1 MDIITRKEKDPYYE
15 NLKKFLSASQ
25 VLLIK
30 EIKDDNR
37 HFKRVSYYNID
48 YNQFIK
54 GNQSFIGYIFDIMKK
69 RFFKILINI
78 SLQANDMEFKIPNK
92 KTGIICRSSFK
103 LYLNNY
109 LENSILSKIIYDII
123 KHDSFIFE
131 TYPVF
136 REIYERE
143 DIIYLYDIFF
153 KEFIL
158 NDKEY
163 IDGINE
169 IKRIKDIKLKMCESR
184 FYREYKKFLLEC
196 KYKKRILQKFGIDS
210 LVFKSITDTG
220 FKEDFIDKYIEVM
233 DKTFYNNNK
242 YSERLKKR
250 GLEII
255 NGKRLKELEEEESN
269 LLAVKLDTMFLDN
282 KEME

>member
-15 NLKKFLSASQ
+15 NLKKFLSAST

-48 YNQFIK
+48 YNLYKK
-54 GNQSFIGYIFDIMKK
+54 GEPSFIGYIFDIMKK
-69 RFFKILINI
+69 RFYKILKYI
-78 SLQANDMEFKIPNK
+78 SIKANEMEYKIPSR

-109 LENSILSKIIYDII
+109 LEKSIVSKMIYDII

-131 TYPVF
+131 VYPVYK
-136 REIYERE
+136 EIYENE
-143 DIIYLYDIFF
+143 DIIYFYDLFF
-153 KEFIL
+153 KEFIS

-163 IDGINE
+163 LDGIKE
-169 IKRIKDIKLKMCESR
+169 IKRLNEMHLNMCEKR
-184 FYREYKKFLLEC
+184 FYKEYKKFLLEC
-196 KYKKRILQKFGIDS
+196 KSKEKFTNKFGIDS
-210 LVFKSITDTG
+210 IVFSRIIQEG
-220 FKEDFIDKYIEVM
+220 YEGEFIDKYIEVM
-233 DKTFYNNNK
+233 DKTFYGENK
-242 YSERLKKR
+242 YSERIKKR
-250 GLEII
+250 GIEVI

-269 LLAVKLDTMFLDN
+269 LLAIKLDTLFDD
-282 KEME
+282 KKDVK